1 MREAGGMNKLKP
13 LILSLLRVMGIA
25 LSLSSCVSV
34 DTVRLTNQQ
43 FPAKASV
50 GEVEILDRKPSCDH
64 VVIAR
69 LSVDDSEY
77 DSFQGEQEKILKKAA
92 ALGADAVIFS
102 KPQKSVR
109 QGVTNSGMGCMACG
123 PYGYGMYGYPGW
135 GYGSGYG
142 YGMGWGYGG
151 MAVPYNYT
159 VKSLRGVAI
168 HFTNS
173 SDKQTC

>member
-1 MREAGGMNKLKP
+1 MRGVWVMNRLRP
-13 LILSLLRVMGIA
+13 MVLSLLGVGIGVG
-25 LSLSSCVSV
+25 LLSCVSV
-34 DTVRLTNQQ
+34 DTVRLTNQK
-43 FPAKASV
+43 FPAKDSIE
-50 GEVEILDRKPSCDH
+50 EVEILDRTPPCDH

-77 DSFQGEQEKILKKAA
+77 DSFESEQKKILKKAA

-102 KPQKSVR
+102 KPQKNIKR
-109 QGVTNSGMGCMACG
+109 GVTYSGMGCMSCG
-123 PYGYGMYGYPGW
+123 PYGYGTYGYPGW

-151 MAVPYNYT
+151 TAIPYNYT
-159 VKSLRGVAI
+159 VKSLKGVAI

-173 SDKQTC
+173 TNNQC

>member
-1 MREAGGMNKLKP
+1 MNRLRQTM
-13 LILSLLRVMGIA
+13 LSLLGVVGIGFG
-25 LSLSSCVSV
+25 LSGCVSV
-34 DTVRLTNQQ
+34 DTVRFTNQK
-43 FPAKASV
+43 FPAKESV
-50 GEVEILDRKPSCDH
+50 EQVEILDRKPLCDH

-77 DSFQGEQEKILKKAA
+77 DSFEAEQKKILKKAA

-109 QGVTNSGMGCMACG
+109 RGVTSSGMGCMSCG

-142 YGMGWGYGG
+142 NGMGWGNGG
-151 MAVPYNYT
+151 MAIPYNYT

-168 HFTNS
+168 HYTNS
-173 SDKQTC
+173 TNTKC